1 LQETNTQVALLQV
14 PTPFAYSVVQSMQ
27 PWPQHVL
34 SLETHTSP
42 ARTYPGAHAVSVQ
55 LPDAPHAPVPLLY
68 RVVQSAQDAPQ
79 HWFVSAA
86 QDNPLVWKPLAQ
98 VKTHTLPPQDAVPF
112 STLAQSVV
120 VEQPVPGAHPAAHP
134 PPQSTSVSSPSFT

>member
-1 LQETNTQVALLQV
+1 LIESVQESATQDPPLVWNPALQETNTQVALLQV

-42 ARTYPGAHAVSVQ
+42 ARTYPGAHPVSVQ
-55 LPDAPHAPVPLLY
+55 VPDAPHAPVPLLY
-68 RVVQSAQDAPQ
+68 RVVQSVQDTPQ

-86 QDNPLVWKPLAQ
+86 QDNPRA
-98 VKTHTLPPQDAVPF
+98 
-112 STLAQSVV
+112 
-120 VEQPVPGAHPAAHP
+120 
-134 PPQSTSVSSPSFT
+134 